1 MLKSLKVL
9 PDASITARTANDF
22 MSDMKGKRKAT
33 DDRDGSQGKKRVV
46 KYDDSDNED
55 EEDEGITGTNN
66 SHAMQVSED

>member
-1 MLKSLKVL
+1 
-9 PDASITARTANDF
+9 

-33 DDRDGSQGKKRVV
+33 DDGDGSQGKKRVV
-46 KYDDSDNED
+46 EYDDSDNED